1 MQINR
6 RVVDALEPPIAEA
19 QAWVA
24 RRRFP
29 PERPLIDLA
38 QAVPGYPPAAE
49 LVAHL
54 RSRLGEP
61 ETARYTPIAGL
72 PALRDAL
79 AEETRGIYG
88 GDAAPGDV
96 VVTAGC
102 NQAFCL
108 AMAALAGPG
117 DEVILP
123 APYYFNH
130 KMWLDMQGVSS
141 VVLPFDPVDR
151 GRPRPDALASAITPR
166 TRAIAL
172 VSPSNPSGAILDADT
187 LDAAFDLAR
196 DRGLALVL
204 DETYRDFLPAG
215 GAPHR
220 LFQRPGWRDTLVQLY
235 SFSKVYSLAGY
246 RVGALVGGGPLVR
259 AATKVMD
266 TIAICAPRIG
276 QEAALFGLRHLGAW
290 RAARRDDMLARL
302 AALETAFAGRPGGF
316 ELISAG
322 AFFALVRHPY
332 RDLRPAE
339 VAERLVERAALLTLP
354 GSMFGLGDAPFLRMA
369 FGNVEP
375 PVLARGIARLNE
387 PAEGSRAAA
396 GE

>member
-6 RVVDALEPPIAEA
+6 RVLEALEPPIAEA

-24 RRRFP
+24 KRRFS

-54 RSRLGEP
+54 QMLLPEA

-72 PALRDAL
+72 PALRAAL
-79 AEETRGIYG
+79 AEETARLYG
-88 GDAAPGDV
+88 GTVAPDDV

-108 AMAALAGPG
+108 AIAALAGPG

-130 KMWLDMQGVSS
+130 KMWLDMQGIRAL
-141 VVLPFDPVDR
+141 VLPFDPAARGQVD
-151 GRPRPDALASAITPR
+151 PAALAAAISPR

-172 VSPSNPSGAILDADT
+172 VSPSNPSGAVLAPET

-196 DRGLALVL
+196 ERGIALVL
-204 DETYRDFLPAG
+204 DETYRDFLPPG
-215 GAPHR
+215 SVPHH
-220 LFQRPGWRDTLVQLY
+220 LFSRSDWGETVVQLY

-246 RVGALVGGGPLVR
+246 RVGALVGGPGLVR

-266 TIAICAPRIG
+266 TVAICAPRIG
-276 QEAALFGLRHLGAW
+276 QEAALFGLRHLHGW
-290 RAARRDDMLARL
+290 REARRDDMLARL
-302 AALETAFAGRPGGF
+302 RALETAFAGRPGGF

-322 AFFALVRHPY
+322 AFFALVRHPHAG
-332 RDLRPAE
+332 LTPAA
-339 VAERLVERAALLTLP
+339 VAEDLVDRAALLTLP
-354 GSMFGLGDAPFLRMA
+354 GSMFGLGDAPLLRLA
-369 FGNVEP
+369 FGNVEA
-375 PVLARGIARLNE
+375 PVLARGIARLE
-387 PAEGSRAAA
+387 AADGPRSA
-396 GE
+396 VR